1 MKIKKVK
8 TIKNF
13 TSNKRIGL
21 DWKNKEVREYD
32 DNDFEM
38 LYEEWEKN
46 DEEKIPA
53 DELPYGHPDR
63 PFQKSFKLEDIN
75 PKDPESIKR
84 ASKLNKNIIVVATL
98 TGNPTRYY
106 PRI

>member
-1 MKIKKVK
+1 MKNKRVK
-8 TIKNF
+8 TVKIFIFKL
-13 TSNKRIGL
+13 TICL
-21 DWKNKEVREYD
+21 DWKDKEVREYD

-63 PFQKSFKLEDIN
+63 PYQKSFKLEDIN

-106 PRI
+106 LRI